1 MFAFLKRD
9 PERKL
14 KARIDALYKESVDA
28 QRNGK
33 LRLYGGIMTE
43 IDQLQKQLNTGEKR

>member
-9 PERKL
+9 PDRKT
-14 KARIDALYKESVDA
+14 KAQIEVLYKKSVDA

-33 LRLYGGIMTE
+33 LQLYAEIMTK
-43 IDQLQKQLNTGEKR
+43 IDQLEKTLENKEKK